1 MAEKVLMTALSPTM
15 DEGTIVSWSKS
26 EGDTVAAGDVL
37 CEVET
42 DKASMEYESTQEG
55 TLLKIVRGAGET
67 ANVGEVIAI
76 IGESGEDISELVAE
90 AERAGAGAASVEGA
104 APSTSAAP
112 AEGVAPTASATAG
125 AAEADTRVSP
135 AEQVGPAEQVS
146 PAEQP
151 SPVAEPGAAPPP
163 PVAGGERVKASPLA
177 RKLAEQRGI
186 DLRQVSGSGPGGRIV
201 KDDLEGFT
209 PAAVGATATAGAGAP
224 AAGAAAGFTAAAV
237 PGRDETVAVSRRR
250 AVIAKRL
257 AESKFSAPHFYLS
270 LSVDMGAVTGAR
282 EALNRELPQKAG
294 LNAFL
299 IKFAAEALRRHPGVN
314 ASWQGETILQ
324 HGSIDIG
331 LAVDAGSGLIT
342 PVVRNC
348 ANKGVAQIDA
358 ELKELIEKAQNDA
371 LQPEEYSGA
380 TFTISNLGAF
390 GIEEFTAIINPPGS
404 AILAVGKT
412 QKTVVVDDDE
422 ELVVRPLMKLTLS
435 CDHRVIDGAAGA
447 RFLNDLK
454 ALMEQ
459 PYRALF

>member
-90 AERAGAGAASVEGA
+90 AERSGVGA
-104 APSTSAAP
+104 APAKEGASPEGAP
-112 AEGVAPTASATAG
+112 ASSAGAPPD
-125 AAEADTRVSP
+125 AAEADTQVPAAGQVS
-135 AEQVGPAEQVS
+135 AGEQVS
-146 PAEQP
+146 AAAA
-151 SPVAEPGAAPPP
+151 SGAAPP
-163 PVAGGERVKASPLA
+163 VTDGKRVKASPLA

-209 PAAVGATATAGAGAP
+209 PAAAGAGTAPAGP
-224 AAGAAAGFTAAAV
+224 AAGFSAAPV
-237 PGRDETVAVSRRR
+237 SGRDETVPVSRRR

-270 LSVDMGAVTGAR
+270 LSVDMDAVTTAR

-314 ASWQGETILQ
+314 ATWQGESILQ

-331 LAVDAGSGLIT
+331 LAVDAGAGLIT

-358 ELKELIEKAQNDA
+358 ELKELIDKAQDNA
-371 LQPEEYSGA
+371 LQPEEYTGA